1 LCTFACGATS
11 VVGSGTGDAGF
22 PNFSE
27 CFHLENG
34 VGVVFIYSTTT
45 GTDADTAFEEKIEL
59 TLLREGTEEDKDT
72 HNLSLQRHCDG

>member
-1 LCTFACGATS
+1 MCTFAFGATS

-22 PNFSE
+22 GFPNFSE

-34 VGVVFIYSTTT
+34 VEVVFIYSITT
-45 GTDADTAFEEKIEL
+45 GTDADTAFDEQIEL

-72 HNLSLQRHCDG
+72 HKLSLH